1 MSNSDA
7 AGEGDDKNEEEEVFL
22 HQIALQFSAM
32 SLTSF
37 NKNEYPISHQVADP
51 NLNGVGVQG
60 PPQRA
65 SSPVAGL
72 KTINEV
78 KSLEFFQRYI
88 QLKLQ
93 EIVTPKLMII
103 TGCNQA

>member
-1 MSNSDA
+1 M
-7 AGEGDDKNEEEEVFL
+7 NEFK
-22 HQIALQFSAM
+22 
-32 SLTSF
+32 
-37 NKNEYPISHQVADP
+37 KNEYLSLHQVADS

-78 KSLEFFQRYI
+78 KILEFFQRFL
-88 QLKLQ
+88 LKLQ
-93 EIVTPKLMII
+93 EIVTPKIVII